1 MRNIKKFARDFNLN
15 YIESNNFVY
24 IEINGVSFT
33 IRRKVSQRR
42 IAWNGKK
49 NFSPKGYTVSNSEQI
64 GRIDTL
70 TQKDVVAEIIQTLL
84 FTENVTKKEKTILNK
99 YLLNL

>member
-49 NFSPKGYTVSNSEQI
+49 TFSPKGYTVSNSEQI

-70 TQKDVVAEIIQTLL
+70 TQKDVVAEIVQTLRL
-84 FTENVTKKEKTILNK
+84 TENVTKKENTILNK
-99 YLLNL
+99 YLLSL